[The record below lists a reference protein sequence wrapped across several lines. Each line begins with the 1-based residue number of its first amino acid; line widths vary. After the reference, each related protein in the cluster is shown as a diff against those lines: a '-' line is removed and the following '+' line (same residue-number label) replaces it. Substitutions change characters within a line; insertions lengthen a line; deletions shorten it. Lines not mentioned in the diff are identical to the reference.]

1 MTKEYNSLRE
11 NETWELVDRPEN
23 AKVLTNR
30 WVFKV
35 KYNQNGTVDKF
46 KARLVARGN
55 EQRKG
60 VDFEEVF
67 APVARH
73 EVIRTLL
80 ASAVEKKMHVH
91 HMDVITAYVQ
101 GDLKD
106 TIYMQQPEMFEES
119 NEENKVCKLNK
130 PLYGLKQAGRE
141 WNRTLDEFLM
151 SIGLNKSPVNP
162 CVYTDD
168 TQRTDVII
176 IIYVDDI
183 LIASKD
189 LSELL
194 TVKEH
199 LKKKFKINDL
209 GKVTNILGIKVER
222 EEDTGEIRLNQRK
235 YIEETLKK
243 FGMEDCKTAS
253 TPLIPNETFQNTSTV
268 METTASIPYRE
279 LIGALIYISNATR
292 PDIAFAANTL
302 SQFNGNPSNYH
313 WRAAKH
319 VLRYLKGT
327 VDYAIKYSAINSK
340 MEMYVDSDWAADENG
355 RRSRTGFV
363 AILAGGP
370 ISWESKKQ
378 RSVALSTM
386 EAEYMALSEAT
397 KEVIY
402 LRGLLSHMNL
412 NSLVFSQTVIHCDNQ
427 SAIQLSKNDVYH
439 RKSKHIDIRYHYTRE
454 VQQQGKVNVQ
464 FISTHNMTADMLTKS
479 LPKIKLQRCID
490 SLNLKTVC

>member
-11 NETWELVDRPEN
+11 NKTWELVDRPEN

-55 EQRKG
+55 EQREG

-73 EVIRTLL
+73 AVIRTLL
-80 ASAVEKKMHVH
+80 ASAVEEKMHVH

-106 TIYMQQPEMFEES
+106 TTYVYMQQLEMFEES
-119 NEENKVCKLNK
+119 NEENKVCKLSK
-130 PLYGLKQAGRE
+130 PL
-141 WNRTLDEFLM
+141 NRTSDEFLI

-168 TQRTDVII
+168 TRRTDVTI

-194 TVKEH
+194 NVKEH
-199 LKKKFKINDL
+199 LKKKFKINDSD
-209 GKVTNILGIKVER
+209 KMTNIVGIKVER

-235 YIEETLKK
+235 YIEETLKQ

-253 TPLIPNETFQNTSTV
+253 TPLIPNGTFQNTSTV
-268 METTASIPYRE
+268 TETTASIPYRE
-279 LIGALIYISNATR
+279 LIGAIIY
-292 PDIAFAANTL
+292 
-302 SQFNGNPSNYH
+302 Q
-313 WRAAKH
+313 
-319 VLRYLKGT
+319 V
-327 VDYAIKYSAINSK
+327 
-340 MEMYVDSDWAADENG
+340 
-355 RRSRTGFV
+355 
-363 AILAGGP
+363 
-370 ISWESKKQ
+370 
-378 RSVALSTM
+378 
-386 EAEYMALSEAT
+386 
-397 KEVIY
+397 
-402 LRGLLSHMNL
+402 
-412 NSLVFSQTVIHCDNQ
+412 
-427 SAIQLSKNDVYH
+427 
-439 RKSKHIDIRYHYTRE
+439 
-454 VQQQGKVNVQ
+454 
-464 FISTHNMTADMLTKS
+464 
-479 LPKIKLQRCID
+479 
-490 SLNLKTVC
+490 